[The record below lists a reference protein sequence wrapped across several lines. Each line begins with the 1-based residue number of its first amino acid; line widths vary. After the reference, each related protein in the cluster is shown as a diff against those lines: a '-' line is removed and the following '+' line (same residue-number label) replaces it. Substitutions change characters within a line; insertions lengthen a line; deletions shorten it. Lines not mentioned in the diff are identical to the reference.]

1 MAYYKFII
9 VSLASHSTRHF
20 MAPDVDL
27 DLHVDLKHKNTLYNT
42 TIMCKYSGLASLQA
56 IVV

>member
-1 MAYYKFII
+1 MEYYKFII

-27 DLHVDLKHKNTLYNT
+27 DLHVDLNIKIHYITQQLCANTLDWRVFR
-42 TIMCKYSGLASLQA
+42 L
-56 IVV
+56 